1 VLVLAEGDRLG
12 GAGRRAGGLLPL
24 DQAIVA
30 QGALAGGAHPVDL
43 LATIRVRRDGAVV
56 APLDDAEGAC
66 AHAGAAAVA
75 DVLLHHHG
83 AVLRPE
89 DRAGGA
95 HVQAAGVRAVL
106 AHVRGH
112 QPAELGGVRGRAIGA
127 REVARRGRPAGA
139 GGFRTDAGHAEADQL
154 PARLAGLL
162 DPLLALFDEG
172 DVPPGVGAELAGVVV
187 ARAEDLQVAVDR
199 VAVPLLARHLAGLA
213 ADADRGVGEEALAR
227 MGAVPSGIGRGTGG
241 S

>member
-1 VLVLAEGDRLG
+1 RAGPSHAVLRVGAVQARLGHAALVEIRDAAAGIGGEVLVLAEGGRLG

-89 DRAGGA
+89 DRAG
-95 HVQAAGVRAVL
+95 
-106 AHVRGH
+106 
-112 QPAELGGVRGRAIGA
+112 
-127 REVARRGRPAGA
+127 
-139 GGFRTDAGHAEADQL
+139 
-154 PARLAGLL
+154 
-162 DPLLALFDEG
+162 
-172 DVPPGVGAELAGVVV
+172 
-187 ARAEDLQVAVDR
+187 
-199 VAVPLLARHLAGLA
+199 
-213 ADADRGVGEEALAR
+213 
-227 MGAVPSGIGRGTGG
+227 
-241 S
+241 